1 MRVILPCSII
11 IFACLYIFVIPSQ
24 PESISLLF
32 KVIPMI
38 LIIVYARIN
47 RPSNSNKTYTLIL
60 IGLLFSTIGDAT
72 LRWFVIGLTA
82 FLIGHLF
89 YIAAFRRL
97 ASFSIK
103 KSVSLVL
110 LIPYGLWIG
119 MELVRSLTSQ
129 NEALLIAPVIAY
141 IIVILLM
148 SFMAIS
154 TGNFYAIIGSLL
166 FVISDSILAWNM
178 FIQSVSFA
186 DISIM
191 TTYYGAQFF
200 IALAIKTIGH
210 K

>member
-1 MRVILPCSII
+1 
-11 IFACLYIFVIPSQ
+11 
-24 PESISLLF
+24 
-32 KVIPMI
+32 
-38 LIIVYARIN
+38 
-47 RPSNSNKTYTLIL
+47 
-60 IGLLFSTIGDAT
+60 
-72 LRWFVIGLTA
+72 WFVVGFSS

-97 ASFSIK
+97 ANFSIK
-103 KSVSLVL
+103 KSLSLVL
-110 LIPYGLWIG
+110 LIPFGLWIG

-129 NEALLIAPVIAY
+129 NEVLLIAPVIVY
-141 IIVILLM
+141 IIVILIM
-148 SFMAIS
+148 AFMAIS
-154 TGNFYAIIGSLL
+154 TGNLYAVIGSLL

-200 IALAIKTIGH
+200 IALAIKTIGN